1 MNHWV
6 VHLSYCLEALLSYH
20 LLAIDHCNAQS
31 SIGGFTFM
39 VTLCIEWSQQL
50 SSLPKYLRYTLIAR
64 GLLGLSTAISARVK
78 WYVGSKSWVDAEV
91 ISPDLRKPKHVVQ
104 AAQSIMLSK
113 PCCDFSHSCRSPNN
127 IVGVIGNLGLGFWPL
142 FAWTLFISLMT
153 CCNVAISPTLGS
165 PRPRD
170 SCKCRTPD
178 I

>member
-1 MNHWV
+1 MRSDQNLAIFNLVIFSIPCQFAKLNSSPTFPAIQYVKLQVHSMNHWV

-78 WYVGSKSWVDAEV
+78 WYVGSKS
-91 ISPDLRKPKHVVQ
+91 
-104 AAQSIMLSK
+104 
-113 PCCDFSHSCRSPNN
+113 
-127 IVGVIGNLGLGFWPL
+127 
-142 FAWTLFISLMT
+142 
-153 CCNVAISPTLGS
+153 
-165 PRPRD
+165 
-170 SCKCRTPD
+170 
-178 I
+178 